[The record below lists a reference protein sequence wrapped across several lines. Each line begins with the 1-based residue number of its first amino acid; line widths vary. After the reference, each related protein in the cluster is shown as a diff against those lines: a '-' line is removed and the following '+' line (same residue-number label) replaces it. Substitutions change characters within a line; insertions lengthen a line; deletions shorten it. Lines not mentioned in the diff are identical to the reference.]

1 MGIRVKKIIGWMLPL
16 SDAEQK
22 TFWDWMNAEDRNITQ
37 LIVELESW
45 KTPPLKDKPFSG
57 GDYPPGL
64 RDLILTERRG
74 VDEGAVEFLQK
85 ELKNALKQL
94 KPKWR
99 ATIGQIMHEEDGL
112 LTFCY
117 PFDAVASRSDDIMDY
132 YENECESKLLYLCP
146 LPPKLTEIRSEA
158 HRSANGIH
166 PYDGTLRRCY
176 GSPRGVEVQL
186 KNDAIYYDTFMD
198 GGTYNRITGRFGTN
212 IAPWG
217 PPEHV
222 AYLLEHYRP
231 VLPDF
236 VLIYLWFLKTQG
248 VDFTARVNDIRPVI
262 FTFWS

>member
-1 MGIRVKKIIGWMLPL
+1 MGIRVNKIIGWMLPL

-22 TFWDWMNAEDRNITQ
+22 TLWDWMNAEDRYISHV
-37 LIVELESW
+37 IDELASW
-45 KTPPLKDKPFSG
+45 RTPPLEDKPFSG

-64 RDLILTERRG
+64 RDMILTERRHI
-74 VDEGAVEFLQK
+74 DEGAVEFLISN
-85 ELKNALKQL
+85 LKAALEKL
-94 KPKWR
+94 EPEWR
-99 ATIGQIMHEEDGL
+99 ATLSQIMREEDGL
-112 LTFCY
+112 LTFCS
-117 PFDAVASRSDDIMDY
+117 PSNAVDARSDDIMDY

-146 LPPKLTEIRSEA
+146 LPTKLTEIRSEA
-158 HRSANGIH
+158 HRSATGIH

-198 GGTYNRITGRFGTN
+198 GGTYNRITGRFDTN
-212 IAPWG
+212 RAPWG

-222 AYLLEHYRP
+222 VYLLANYRP
-231 VLPDF
+231 VIPDF